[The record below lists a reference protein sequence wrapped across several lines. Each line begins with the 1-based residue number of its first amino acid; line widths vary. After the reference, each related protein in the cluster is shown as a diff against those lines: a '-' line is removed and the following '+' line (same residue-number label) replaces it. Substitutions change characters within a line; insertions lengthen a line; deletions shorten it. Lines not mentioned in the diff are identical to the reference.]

1 MEKFPLKG
9 GRSIVTPASN
19 STSYQS
25 VTKKQVRMLI
35 KFKKKKWFHI
45 YNELIRTNTNHPSS
59 IYTTGLSEKR
69 NDENLFAFLRC
80 DLFAPSMNHI
90 IAIINNNDND

>member
-25 VTKKQVRMLI
+25 VTKKQVR
-35 KFKKKKWFHI
+35 KFIHLFC
-45 YNELIRTNTNHPSS
+45 TNTNQLINI
-59 IYTTGLSEKR
+59 IYHWIVFDINTAR
-69 NDENLFAFLRC
+69 IYLRSC
-80 DLFAPSMNHI
+80 DLFASESYETNVYLISQHTP
-90 IAIINNNDND
+90 